1 MDSYA
6 AGIPLTCGHR
16 SISKRI
22 PPRSPR
28 LKLRTDNGCTGRT
41 YLHDL
46 HIVRQ
51 SAGLALEPV
60 SFDETAAWRRSQLP
74 DTDTDPSRCTCAKD
88 GYTDRAR
95 LARCGIVQYSYV
107 ATYCRACLSVDVLLS
122 EGTNRDRHGYIT
134 GALHDTHVVARYVI
148 VVIAHDLT
156 PA

>member
-1 MDSYA
+1 M
-6 AGIPLTCGHR
+6 
-16 SISKRI
+16 
-22 PPRSPR
+22 
-28 LKLRTDNGCTGRT
+28 
-41 YLHDL
+41 HDL

-51 SAGLALEPV
+51 SARLALEPV

-122 EGTNRDRHGYIT
+122 EGKNRDRHGYIT
-134 GALHDTHVVARYVI
+134 GALPMRCYVI
-148 VVIAHDLT
+148 AVTTDVSREMISRRRDVTVHISRVSVDLVT
-156 PA
+156 AP

>member
-6 AGIPLTCGHR
+6 AGTPLTCGYP

-28 LKLRTDNGCTGRT
+28 LKLRTDNRCTGRT

-51 SAGLALEPV
+51 SARLALEPV

-74 DTDTDPSRCTCAKD
+74 DTDTVTRPAVYTCAED

-95 LARCGIVQYSYV
+95 LARCGIVQYSDV
-107 ATYCRACLSVDVLLS
+107 ATYCRACLLVDDDVLLN
-122 EGTNRDRHGYIT
+122 ERTNRERHGYFT
-134 GALHDTHVVARYVI
+134 GRCRCCVS
-148 VVIAHDLT
+148 
-156 PA
+156 PAVCKL

>member
-1 MDSYA
+1 M
-6 AGIPLTCGHR
+6 
-16 SISKRI
+16 
-22 PPRSPR
+22 
-28 LKLRTDNGCTGRT
+28 
-41 YLHDL
+41 HDL

-51 SAGLALEPV
+51 SARLALEPV

-74 DTDTDPSRCTCAKD
+74 DTDTDPSSRCTCAKD

-107 ATYCRACLSVDVLLS
+107 ATFCRACLSVDVLLN